1 LKREHAKACSQV
13 RDEVQIWYLMRKE
26 FFFNTAKCYLGK
38 QSPKKTAAI
47 SCLQPQGPFAQDNEE
62 LMLIMLLVFKSS
74 ALFLFFFLF
83 NPNNLLFFALCF
95 SQIAGNILLKL

>member
-1 LKREHAKACSQV
+1 MKREHAKACSQV

-26 FFFNTAKCYLGK
+26 FFNTAKCYLGK

-74 ALFLFFFLF
+74 ALFLFFLF
-83 NPNNLLFFALCF
+83 NPNNLLFFALRF